1 MLEGEGNEKE
11 GLSESKSS
19 ERAEKAHSLLY
30 KVSTQQIQLYQIKRQ
45 RRRLVKHSF
54 SALWYILDTPR
65 LSDDREGKQEK
76 RNANRS
82 FKCECQIIG
91 KVEMNL

>member
-1 MLEGEGNEKE
+1 MRKRVWV
-11 GLSESKSS
+11 SESKWKGRESTQ
-19 ERAEKAHSLLY
+19 LLY

-54 SALWYILDTPR
+54 NALWYIPDTPR

-76 RNANRS
+76 RSHRNVNGS
-82 FKCECQIIG
+82 LKCERQIIG
-91 KVEMNL
+91 KVEKNL